1 MGHRREHLRFHTGEK
16 PQVSKVWHGVCWP
29 WCTNKSC
36 KDTQKRPNI
45 FYMKKI
51 MRNPE
56 LQSHQAIHSDIRPH
70 NCSMSDATFKRRQEL
85 RLHILKHTGEKPL
98 ICTKCEKK
106 TFYLLVN
113 WNHTLRHI
121 TRSGLS
127 RAHSVTWPLCIFK
140 DSTATKQFNEKEHM
154 LYTGKI

>member
-1 MGHRREHLRFHTGEK
+1 MGHRSEHLRFHTGEK
-16 PQVSKVWHGVCWP
+16 PQLSKVWHGVCWP

-45 FYMKKI
+45 FYMKII

-98 ICTKCEKK
+98 ICTKCERKK
-106 TFYLLVN
+106 TFLTLGELKSHLKTHYQVRSFSCSQCDMAFVYLQ
-113 WNHTLRHI
+113 
-121 TRSGLS
+121 GLNG
-127 RAHSVTWPLCIFK
+127 HKTI
-140 DSTATKQFNEKEHM
+140 Q
-154 LYTGKI
+154 

>member
-1 MGHRREHLRFHTGEK
+1 MGHRSEHLRFHTGEK

-45 FYMKKI
+45 FYMKII

-106 TFYLLVN
+106 KKNLTLGELKSHLKTHYQVRSFSCSQCDMAFVYLQ
-113 WNHTLRHI
+113 
-121 TRSGLS
+121 GLNG
-127 RAHSVTWPLCIFK
+127 HKTI
-140 DSTATKQFNEKEHM
+140 Q
-154 LYTGKI
+154 